1 MLEMLKR
8 IYKKLNK
15 NRVYLYLVSI
25 PAGYEADVE
34 HGLMYHTEIGE
45 SCDEKEEGQLIQP
58 LTTCL
63 VPPEVQQRLWI
74 TQPLQHCI
82 SLLKE
87 SLKAGPSENW

>member
-1 MLEMLKR
+1 MHTNICTIILFNT
-8 IYKKLNK
+8 YT
-15 NRVYLYLVSI
+15 
-25 PAGYEADVE
+25 GYEADVE
-34 HGLMYHTEIGE
+34 LEDDLMYHTEIGE
-45 SCDEKEEGQLIQP
+45 SCDEKEEEGQLIQP